1 MGGLYKFFPYKNNL
15 KAKAREL
22 RKSETEAE
30 KVFWK
35 KVLSNKNIVKYKF
48 TRQKPIDNFIADFYC
63 SKLLLIIE
71 IDGLIHLKNKQRDLE
86 RDFILEQKYNLKV
99 VRYSNDDIL
108 NDVESVIIDF
118 SKIVKNIEVKMRL
131 KVPLIRGI

>member
-1 MGGLYKFFPYKNNL
+1 M
-15 KAKAREL
+15 
-22 RKSETEAE
+22 
-30 KVFWK
+30 
-35 KVLSNKNIVKYKF
+35 
-48 TRQKPIDNFIADFYC
+48 
-63 SKLLLIIE
+63 
-71 IDGLIHLKNKQRDLE
+71 IHLKNKQRDLE

-118 SKIVKNIEVKMRL
+118 SKIVKYIEVKMRL